1 MVPPKVQPPWQ
12 RLIPTRRCIV
22 ARASRMLTFA
32 LALAACSSMKV
43 QTEYDR
49 TADFKGYRTYAW
61 LLQQPG
67 PEQAPEAATL
77 GYGKRFSRA
86 SIRR

>member
-1 MVPPKVQPPWQ
+1 VD
-12 RLIPTRRCIV
+12 
-22 ARASRMLTFA
+22 RASRMLTFA

-49 TADFKGYRTYAW
+49 TADFKGYRTYAY

-67 PEQAPEAATL
+67 PEQAPEA
-77 GYGKRFSRA
+77 RDPR
-86 SIRR
+86 IRQAVFQGIDQRWRRRG